1 MINHVDEKTIPIP
14 AARFGLSTYLLTIFL
29 VAMVF
34 YSAFFIVVPDE
45 FLQKPCGDCG
55 SVHENF
61 LSGLGWVDSSGNFAA
76 TRPPFGVL
84 IRIGLKA
91 SAIFFGMPEKL
102 LIQFFNIIV
111 MSLSAVVLY
120 LISRHVFNSEN
131 VIVAPLLWIS
141 SPFSLWFLN
150 DAYIEVPFFL
160 LFFLSSFF
168 FLKSL
173 KACGTSQVIWAA
185 VTGCLVGSMILTR
198 SISVGLLLVFGLG
211 FLVLLGQ
218 DRRFNKF
225 KAITGLLVGAFIFI
239 APWSIIVYQ
248 ETGKVQVFGSDTL
261 KKQSLRNGV
270 SFATD
275 WDGDRQSLNISP
287 DTLEFAENL
296 HVEIM
301 RNTEKSLSQSIKK
314 IIEFSLQ
321 TPVPAF
327 KFYLMKVSRV
337 WFGTYTHKGENL
349 VIALQ
354 IFYFS
359 LLLLCGWK
367 GFKRKWGNREFIIL
381 VSGLVGYFWILG
393 VIFEPLVRYMVAPM
407 GLMFV
412 FASVLGFE
420 IKGLTKPVNR
430 VSR

>member
-1 MINHVDEKTIPIP
+1 MINRVEEKVIRIP

-29 VAMVF
+29 VAIVF
-34 YSAFFIVVPDE
+34 YSAFFLVAPDG

-61 LSGLGWVDSSGNFAA
+61 LSGYGWVDSSGNFAS
-76 TRPPFGVL
+76 TRPPVGVL
-84 IRIGLKA
+84 IRIGLKSTA
-91 SAIFFGMPEKL
+91 VFFGMPEKL

-120 LISRHVFNSEN
+120 LIARHVFNSEN
-131 VIVAPLLWIS
+131 VIVAPLVWIS

-150 DAYIEVPFFL
+150 DAYIEVPFFF

-173 KACGTSQVIWAA
+173 KALGTSQVVWAA
-185 VTGCLVGSMILTR
+185 VTGCLIGSMILTR
-198 SISVGLLLVFGLG
+198 SISAGLLLIFGLG
-211 FLVLLGQ
+211 FLVLLRR
-218 DRRFNKF
+218 DRRFNQF
-225 KAITGLLVGAFIFI
+225 KAITMFLLGSIIFTG
-239 APWSIIVYQ
+239 PWSIIVYQ
-248 ETGKVQVFGSDTL
+248 ETGKVQLFGSDTL
-261 KKQSLRNGV
+261 TKQSLRNGV

-275 WDGDRQSLNISP
+275 WDGDRQSLIISS
-287 DTLEFAENL
+287 DTLEFAEDL
-296 HVEIM
+296 HIEIM
-301 RNTEKSLSQSIKK
+301 RNTEKSPPQIIKK
-314 IIEFSLQ
+314 ILEFSLQ
-321 TPVPAF
+321 TPLPAF

-337 WFGTYTHKGENL
+337 WFGTYSHKGENFA
-349 VIALQ
+349 IALQ
-354 IFYFS
+354 IFYF
-359 LLLLCGWK
+359 LLLLYCGWK
-367 GFKRKWGNREFIIL
+367 SYKRKWGNREFIIL
-381 VSGLVGYFWILG
+381 VSGLVGYFWIIG

-420 IKGLTKPVNR
+420 IKGLTKPVKG